1 RRVEHRL
8 GAPAAGAEILP
19 GTEVVCDPADRVEP
33 VHRRTAAEA
42 AAAAVR
48 ERLLAARADRARA
61 VPVERGGARLRGL
74 ERQAEALRAV
84 AKLDR
89 GVGGPIIG
97 AGFQQEHGSGRRRAE
112 PFGDQRPGRSGTHH
126 DVVPARHV
134 AVPPGVASY
143 APMRTP
149 RSSRTTLYL
158 SINPSNTA
166 GFIGHIRTT
175 MRFTRTKDVNSL
187 TKIVPSCHGE
197 QRDRRRC

>member
-1 RRVEHRL
+1 PPGLGFAVDRRRAVAAVIRPIPEVEVVLDRTRRVEHRL

-19 GTEVVCDPADRVEP
+19 GTEVVCDPADRGEP

-48 ERLLAARADRARA
+48 DRLLAARADRARA

-97 AGFQQEHGSGRRRAE
+97 AGFQQE
-112 PFGDQRPGRSGTHH
+112 D
-126 DVVPARHV
+126 
-134 AVPPGVASY
+134 
-143 APMRTP
+143 
-149 RSSRTTLYL
+149 
-158 SINPSNTA
+158 
-166 GFIGHIRTT
+166 
-175 MRFTRTKDVNSL
+175 
-187 TKIVPSCHGE
+187 
-197 QRDRRRC
+197 